1 MEYLQYIL
9 KFFYR
14 IRWWLLI
21 LPAIVAITTYY
32 FASKRALEY
41 DVKTTVYTGLITGYN
56 IESGNAVSI
65 DQANNNMANLL
76 NIITS
81 EKTLKLVS
89 IRLYAECMIHGNLNE
104 NNNYITATSYKELLD
119 ITPKEVQA
127 LIDKKDE
134 EKTIQNL
141 LDYERPNS
149 KNFIYGLLNY
159 FHPYFSISELT
170 KKIKV
175 ERLGASDIIE
185 IQYSATDPGIAYNTL
200 VILNRVFIEQY
211 QELRFGETNNVINF
225 FETELQKLGK
235 ELKHAEDSLT
245 SYNIE
250 KRIINYPEQ
259 TKQITVLDANYQTK
273 MQQLLLDYTSTKS
286 LADFFELKLGDQAQK
301 LRSNSSFI
309 AQLNKISVLNSQIA
323 NAETYNTE
331 NTEQDNNQIK
341 EYKQQLQNAEKEFA
355 SISENLTSQQNST
368 SNLASKDLINQWLE
382 QIVLAE
388 KTKAEM
394 DAMKIE
400 RKRLNEDFVY
410 YSPVGSTLKRQERN
424 IGFIESTYM
433 AMLNS
438 LNAARLRQKNLQM
451 TSATLRVM
459 TPPMF
464 PLNAQPSKAKTIAL
478 AAFVITIIFITGYFL
493 FIEIFDRTLRNK
505 LRAER
510 IIKGAIILGAFPGE
524 SILRYRRYSKAINLI
539 ATKYLSNALLP
550 YCKNNNRNIINIF
563 SSEGKAGKSY
573 IAEQLTEY
581 WQSLGIKTKKITYNI
596 DFQADNKQYLLAQ
609 TIDDL
614 CNDLEQ
620 EDILIIEYPP
630 LQEYSMPPSL
640 LKEATVNLFIAKA
653 NKVWKTTDQMI
664 YEQTIRIIEKQPPL
678 FIYLNNAGRDAV
690 EDFTGQLPPYTKL
703 KNMLY
708 RFSQLGLT
716 SE

>member
-14 IRWWLLI
+14 IRWWLLT
-21 LPAIVAITTYY
+21 LPLIVAIVTYY

-56 IESGNAVSI
+56 IESGNTVSI

-81 EKTLKLVS
+81 ERTLKLVS
-89 IRLYAECMIHGNLNE
+89 IRLYAQCMIHGNLNE
-104 NNNYITATSYKELLD
+104 NNNYITAQSYRELLD

-127 LIDKKDE
+127 LINKKDE
-134 EKTIQNL
+134 EKTIKNL

-185 IQYSATDPGIAYNTL
+185 IKYSAADPGIAYNTL
-200 VILNRVFIEQY
+200 VILNKEFIEQY

-225 FETELQKLGK
+225 FEAELKKLGK
-235 ELKHAEDSLT
+235 ELRHAEDSLT

-259 TKQITVLDANYQTK
+259 TKQVTILDANYQTK

-286 LADFFELKLGDQAQK
+286 LADFFELKLGDQAKK
-301 LRSNSSFI
+301 LRSNSAFI
-309 AQLNKISVLNSQIA
+309 TQLNKISSLNSQIA
-323 NAETYNTE
+323 NAEIHNNE
-331 NTEQDNNQIK
+331 NTNLSNNIK
-341 EYKQQLQNAEKEFA
+341 EYKQQLQNAEKEFS
-355 SISENLTSQQNST
+355 SISEDLTSQQNST
-368 SNLASKDLINQWLE
+368 SNIASKDLINQWLE
-382 QIVLAE
+382 QIVLSE

-394 DAMKIE
+394 NAMEVE
-400 RKRLNEDFVY
+400 RKKLNEDFVY

-464 PLNAQPSKAKTIAL
+464 PLSAQPGKARTIAL

-493 FIEIFDRTLRNK
+493 FVEIFDRTLRNR

-510 IIKGAIILGAFPGE
+510 IINGSTILGAFPGE
-524 SILRYRRYSKAINLI
+524 SILRYRRYNKAINLI
-539 ATKYLSNALLP
+539 ATKYLSNVLLP
-550 YCKNNNRNIINIF
+550 YCKNDKRNIINIF
-563 SSEGKAGKSY
+563 STESKTGKSY
-573 IAEQLTEY
+573 IAEQLAEY
-581 WQSLGIKTKKITYNI
+581 WTSLGIKVKKITYDI
-596 DFQADNKQYLLAQ
+596 DFQADSKQYLLAQ
-609 TIDDL
+609 NINEL
-614 CNDLEQ
+614 CEGLEQ
-620 EDILIIEYPP
+620 EDILIVEYPS
-630 LQEYSMPPSL
+630 LKDYSISPAL
-640 LKEATVNLFIAKA
+640 LKEATVNLLIAKA
-653 NKVWKTTDQMI
+653 NKVWKNTDQMI
-664 YEQTIRIIEKQPPL
+664 YNQIMNIAKNESPL
-678 FIYLNNAGRDAV
+678 FIYLNNASRDAV

-703 KNMLY
+703 KNILY
-708 RFSQLGLT
+708 RFSQFGFT